1 MANLKSKELIQAKQ
15 LIYEGKFDEA
25 LHLMKNFEEMGV
37 HSLQDLVSWHLLKC
51 RILIQQYAFKELIE
65 LAEHI
70 YKESLGLGK
79 SLLSVDALYYV
90 GLGLLGSY
98 NLKKGEEIIKQGEEL
113 LETLTHEPPK
123 DYKQREANIAFLKG
137 LFYNS
142 PVAVRRDPDLAL
154 EYFEQSL
161 ALREEYGDKHEIIES
176 LLSIGGNF
184 WYYKGELDNAFEYIE
199 RALTLAKESNIKF
212 HIANCLYQKS
222 AYYYFKGDLDRDI
235 ILNEQSLAMFKDLN
249 SKSLIAHVLN
259 NLAESYKLKG
269 ELERALECSK
279 QSLALHKELGDLI
292 SMANVHDYLIQILIE
307 KGDLKRAQ
315 DYLNQLEQMNIE
327 LKNKY
332 VNSIILFNK
341 ASILKVSP
349 RIINKGK
356 AQEILKQILED
367 EDSEYELIMK
377 SLLALCELLLF
388 ELNATNEPQILDEFQ
403 TYLSRLI
410 AIVKKGRSY
419 WVLAETYLLQARAS
433 LLTLNMNK
441 ARRLFAKSQV
451 LAEKYGLNQLA
462 IKISNE
468 HDKML
473 NQLDMWEN
481 LKESKAPLT
490 ERIELSRLNEQ
501 MKGMMRKRIVKL
513 PKLEAEQ
520 PVLLTVMS
528 KEGNILLSNPFTA
541 DLTIDSTY
549 FSEFLS
555 SCTTFCDQI
564 LSESFDR
571 VKFGKHTVLITAV
584 DSLSICY
591 MFQGQSYSA
600 RQKLIHF
607 SEAVKKEPDIMKV
620 LQEAGN
626 KNVEIKLSE
635 TSSLE
640 EIIYESFLSD
650 PKQFQMPFKAY
661 EGDGPFVFVSYSHTD
676 RLQVYPI
683 IDYLNRI
690 GVNIWYDEGIPI
702 SEDWKKSIVEN
713 LERCSAFLVFI
724 TPHIIDSEYVR
735 KEISF
740 ALKKQKPF
748 FSVYLRETEL
758 PSELEFEIGNIQFMK
773 KYLIPETE
781 FYNKLNRMLDPV
793 LK

>member
-1 MANLKSKELIQAKQ
+1 MSRLEVKELIQAKQ
-15 LIYEGKFDEA
+15 LIDEGKFDEA
-25 LHLMKNFEEMGV
+25 HLLMKNLEEKGEL
-37 HSLQDLVSWHLLKC
+37 SLYDLVSWHLLKC
-51 RILIQQYAFKELIE
+51 DILLQQGLFKELIE
-65 LAEHI
+65 LAEKT

-79 SLLSVDALYYV
+79 SLLSVDALMNIAFA
-90 GLGLLGSY
+90 LLQIS
-98 NLKKGEEIIKQGEEL
+98 NFEKADEILKQGEEL
-113 LETLTHEPPK
+113 LKTITHEPSK
-123 DYKQREANIAFLKG
+123 DYKQREAYLAFLKG
-137 LFYNS
+137 LFFS
-142 PVAVRRDPDLAL
+142 PFLSLEADIDLAL
-154 EYFEQSL
+154 QYF
-161 ALREEYGDKHEIIES
+161 
-176 LLSIGGNF
+176 
-184 WYYKGELDNAFEYIE
+184 
-199 RALTLAKESNIKF
+199 
-212 HIANCLYQKS
+212 
-222 AYYYFKGDLDRDI
+222 
-235 ILNEQSLAMFKDLN
+235 
-249 SKSLIAHVLN
+249 
-259 NLAESYKLKG
+259 
-269 ELERALECSK
+269 K
-279 QSLALHKELGDLI
+279 QSLALQEEHDDKTIIAYSLNYLAGIIGMYKGDLNRGLEYVEEALVLAKETKKKFTIANILLVMATLYHFKGDLNRSIKLYNQSLAIFKELNNKVMIAGILNNMGDVYRRIGELDRALECLEQSLAI
-292 SMANVHDYLIQILIE
+292 LNELENLREIAFIHDFLIQILIE
-307 KGDLKRAQ
+307 KGDIKRAQ
-315 DYLNQLEQMNIE
+315 HYLNQLEQLNNQLKDRHLNI
-327 LKNKY
+327 
-332 VNSIILFNK
+332 IILFNK
-341 ASILKVSP
+341 ALILKNSS
-349 RIINKGK
+349 RTRDRGK
-356 AQEILKQILED
+356 AEEMLKCILED
-367 EDSEYELIMK
+367 ETANYENIISVLPN
-377 SLLALCELLLF
+377 LCELLLMELRLTGDLEVLD
-388 ELNATNEPQILDEFQ
+388 ELNNYISQ
-403 TYLSRLI
+403 LSDI
-410 AIVKKGRSY
+410 AEKSGSFF
-419 WVLAETYLLQARAS
+419 VLGETYLLKAKSA
-433 LLTLNMNK
+433 LITFDLED
-441 ARRLFAKSQV
+441 ARRLLAQGQQI
-451 LAEKYGLNQLA
+451 AEKYGLNQLA

-501 MKGMMRKRIVKL
+501 MKGMMKKRIVKL

-520 PVLLTVMS
+520 PVLLTIMS

-541 DLTIDSTY
+541 DITIDSAY

-555 SCTTFCDQI
+555 SCNIFCDQI

-600 RQKLIHF
+600 RQKLLHF

-661 EGDGPFVFVSYSHTD
+661 EGDGPFIFVSYSHTD

-748 FSVYLRETEL
+748 FSVYLKETEL

-781 FYNKLNRMLDPV
+781 FYNKLKRMLDPV